1 MQIKKSMLILCAFLL
16 TSVSTTQFVRANGV
30 ALPIYNSIYDYLL
43 MAIVGFFLTIL
54 TECLVGIF
62 LINTNRLETKSLL
75 KIIFTINAI
84 TFPFAQLLGLIF
96 FIFLLPLIIIE
107 IIIIIIEWSL
117 IYISYTKFRN
127 KQFEENRNP
136 KIVFFVYSLIAN
148 LLSFMVVL
156 VVLSNFNTSYYYYVL
171 YYL

>member
-107 IIIIIIEWSL
+107 IIVI
-117 IYISYTKFRN
+117 TF
-127 KQFEENRNP
+127 
-136 KIVFFVYSLIAN
+136 YSAQN
-148 LLSFMVVL
+148 
-156 VVLSNFNTSYYYYVL
+156 
-171 YYL
+171 